1 LEKERIWFYL
11 ALAWT
16 VVGIFSILFS
26 WLYRLELSIY
36 WFGCI
41 IMGQLCFVHR
51 ELAIKKRSS

>member
-1 LEKERIWFYL
+1 MEKEKVWFYL

-26 WLYRLELSIY
+26 WLYRLELSVY

-41 IMGQLCFVHR
+41 IMSQLCFIHR
-51 ELAIKKRSS
+51 ELASTRRAG